1 MRSIKVLVLVCL
13 QLSLRG
19 TDAAPT
25 TTTTS
30 ATTTTKAPTTTTT
43 KAPRKGKAF
52 DSNQYS
58 WEWNEMDDDF
68 KGGDELEV
76 EYEQPTQPAYRPT
89 PPPTYRR
96 TPPPTYRPTPP
107 PTFRPTPPPYGA
119 VPNPTVEFK
128 YEDVGSDYP

>member
-30 ATTTTKAPTTTTT
+30 ATATTKAPTTTTT

-58 WEWNEMDDDF
+58 WEWNEMDDDY

-76 EYEQPTQPAYRPT
+76 EYEQPTQPPYHPT

-96 TPPPTYRPTPP
+96 TPPTYRPTPLPTYRPTPP
-107 PTFRPTPPPYGA
+107 TYRP
-119 VPNPTVEFK
+119 
-128 YEDVGSDYP
+128 

>member
-30 ATTTTKAPTTTTT
+30 ATATTKAPTTTTT

-58 WEWNEMDDDF
+58 WEWNEMDDDY

-76 EYEQPTQPAYRPT
+76 EYEQPTQPPYRPT
-89 PPPTYRR
+89 PPPAYPPT
-96 TPPPTYRPTPP
+96 TPPPVY
-107 PTFRPTPPPYGA
+107 RPTPPPYGA
-119 VPNPTVEFK
+119 VPNPA
-128 YEDVGSDYP
+128 